1 MPFGQRLRE
10 ALRTFVSNRLSLFV
24 IALLVPEYILAWAI
38 RQYLQA
44 RQIAKVRHASRWTI
58 THGFFLIMGGFH
70 LFESPLH
77 GPCNDNGQ
85 LSSPIAW
92 PVDAPLGS
100 RRPKPNLGPHENDK
114 PIRMLTG
121 RDLFYEST
129 DLQFVVPTEEEIK
142 DRGKSD
148 WFAKSLVVIQTT
160 WFLTQYIARQIN
172 QLPIAKLETVTAAYA
187 VMNLAIYFFWWDKPL
202 NEMWGAPS
210 ESLGLVWGWSDPPPP
225 PKLWSMVHRV
235 MTVIVGSHDNSY
247 DSGGLKGAPM
257 FWSGCPGSQVCDR
270 AVRITLVLGT
280 LFGAI
285 HCIGWSFTFPS
296 HADVVL
302 WRISCALMVAVPL
315 YISISGWIL
324 WSALDRLPFLKDSK
338 WFLWLVPFII
348 LGAVLYISARVVT
361 LTLAFTTLR
370 SLPPAAYETVQWTT
384 FIPHI

>member
-1 MPFGQRLRE
+1 YTPYH
-10 ALRTFVSNRLSLFV
+10 RLSLFV

-44 RQIAKVRHASRWTI
+44 RQIAKVRHAFRWTI

-77 GPCNDNGQ
+77 GPCDDNGQ

-100 RRPKPNLGPHENDK
+100 RRPKPNLCPHENDK
-114 PIRMLTG
+114 SIRMLTG

-160 WFLTQYIARQIN
+160 WFLTQYIARQVN
-172 QLPIAKLETVTAAYA
+172 RLPIAKLETVTAAYA
-187 VMNLAIYFFWWDKPL
+187 AMNFAIYFFWWDKPL
-202 NEMWGAPS
+202 NVGCPIRVLWPGGQPNPVQVA
-210 ESLGLVWGWSDPPPP
+210 GWSDPQPPP

-296 HADVVL
+296 HTDVVL

-324 WSALDRLPFLKDSK
+324 WRPMDRHFLEDFK
-338 WFLWLVPFII
+338 WFLWFLYGLLICFLI